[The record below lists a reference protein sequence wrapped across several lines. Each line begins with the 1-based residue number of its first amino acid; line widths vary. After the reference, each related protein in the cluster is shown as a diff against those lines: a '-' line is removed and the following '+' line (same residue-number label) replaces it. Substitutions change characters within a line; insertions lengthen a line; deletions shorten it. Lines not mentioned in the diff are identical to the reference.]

1 MFGFFAILILLALL
15 FACIIKIIEMFKRGL
30 SGLEVCLLVDC
41 ILIQIFVIGAIPS
54 HIVLVYKYFME
65 LGEKTEAFLS
75 LGSALGVI
83 IWFASPFLTCACAK
97 AIMEK

>member
-1 MFGFFAILILLALL
+1 
-15 FACIIKIIEMFKRGL
+15 MFKRGL

-54 HIVLVYKYFME
+54 HIVLVYEYFME

-83 IWFASPFLTCACAK
+83 IWFASPFLICACAK